1 MDDHQFKEGITA
13 ALPIVLGYLPVG
25 VAFGVLARKAG
36 LTPLETGSMSFL
48 VYAGASQFIAVEMIS
63 NGVSLVPII
72 LTTFFINLRHLL
84 MSSTVSLYFNHQSL
98 RMTGLLSSQLTDESF
113 AVAMADPSKISNRP
127 RYLVALQ
134 MTSQLAWI
142 SGSVAGALFGSF
154 INSSSYG
161 IPFALPA
168 LFICLLVLQLKSR
181 IHFWVMGLAGIFSLL
196 FKELLPGNWTMIG
209 VALLASIAG
218 LFVELNG
225 RKRKNAVQ
233 PFIPMKK

>member
-1 MDDHQFKEGITA
+1 MMEGSQFKEGMRA

-36 LTPLETGSMSFL
+36 LTPVETGSMSFL

-63 NGVSLVPII
+63 SGVSLVPIL

-84 MSSTVSLYFNHQSL
+84 MSSTVSLYFNQPSL
-98 RMTGLLSSQLTDESF
+98 RMTGLLSAQLTDESF

-127 RYLVALQ
+127 RYLFALQ

-154 INSSSYG
+154 IKSSSYG

-181 IHFWVMGLAGIFSLL
+181 IHFWVMGLAGVFSLL
-196 FKELLPGNWTMIG
+196 FKELLPGNWHIVMAAL
-209 VALLASIAG
+209 VASVAG
-218 LFVELNG
+218 LLLEL
-225 RKRKNAVQ
+225 RRRR
-233 PFIPMKK
+233 